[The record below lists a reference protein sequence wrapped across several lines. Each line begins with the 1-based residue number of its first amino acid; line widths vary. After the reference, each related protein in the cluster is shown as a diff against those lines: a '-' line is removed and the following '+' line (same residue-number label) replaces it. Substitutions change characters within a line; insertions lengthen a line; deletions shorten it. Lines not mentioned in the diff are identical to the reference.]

1 MIIQLD
7 AAAPAATTAAQR
19 ALDDLTRRW
28 GHQTTQAP
36 APATPAATRDGQGKA
51 IDPVAVSSLVVSLPS
66 AALAVAD
73 LADRIRKR
81 RRAQELI
88 TTAQHLA
95 DKQVT
100 ASLVT
105 GSRTIDLSTMTP
117 DQLLDLLTSEDP
129 TT

>member
-7 AAAPAATTAAQR
+7 AATTADTTAAQR
-19 ALDDLTRRW
+19 VLDDLAREW
-28 GHQTTQAP
+28 GHQITDAP
-36 APATPAATRDGQGKA
+36 APATPAATGGGQGKV
-51 IDPVAVSSLVVSLPS
+51 IDPVAVASLLVSLPS

-88 TTAQHLA
+88 TTAQNLA
-95 DKQVT
+95 DQRVT
-100 ASLVT
+100 ARLVS
-105 GSRTIDLSTMTP
+105 GGHTIDLSTLTP

-129 TT
+129 VT